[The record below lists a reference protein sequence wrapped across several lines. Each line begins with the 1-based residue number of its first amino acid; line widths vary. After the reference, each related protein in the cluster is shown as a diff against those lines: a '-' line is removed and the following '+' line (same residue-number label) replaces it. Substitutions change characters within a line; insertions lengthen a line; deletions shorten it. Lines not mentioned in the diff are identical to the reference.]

1 MPAGPSGSAG
11 IRHFGA
17 HACCAHAL
25 RFPTRSPLVPHS
37 FPTRSP
43 LVSSLLRNTH
53 TTRVT
58 PTADTPH
65 QREPFLS
72 KETGTGEEPAAE
84 ASARRRNPTDRHMN
98 PDTLNTMSGSL
109 SITSAMA
116 DPALLDLPWDLPL
129 ESWPSDTIAALP
141 KGISRHLVRFAHLG
155 GHVVAIKE
163 TTAEMARGEYE
174 MLRTL
179 QRLEIPCVEPVAV
192 ITNRTDAEGDELK
205 PVLVTRHLRFSL
217 PYRALFSQTLRPD
230 TATRLVDAL
239 AVLLVRLHI
248 VGFFW
253 GDVSLSNTLFRRDA
267 GAFAAYLV
275 DAETGKLYQG
285 GLSNGQRENDLEIA
299 RVNIAGELLDLEAGG
314 RVADEL
320 DPVRI
325 SNGIVDAYRNLW
337 TELTST
343 ETFPGAERWRIN
355 ERVQRLNELGFDIEE
370 LAIKTDASGTTVRI
384 QPKVV
389 DAGHHQRRLL
399 RLTGLDAGENQA
411 RRLLND
417 LDSYRA
423 AYNKADLDEEM
434 VAHEWLMR
442 VFEPVVRAIPV
453 ELRGKLE
460 PAEVFHQLLEHR
472 WFMAQTAGQD
482 VPLAEAVTSYVN
494 EVLRHRRDEA
504 TMIDPPTGAITTAMP
519 VLDTAAIPVVDP
531 DDEDD
536 WRANV

>member
-1 MPAGPSGSAG
+1 
-11 IRHFGA
+11 
-17 HACCAHAL
+17 
-25 RFPTRSPLVPHS
+25 
-37 FPTRSP
+37 
-43 LVSSLLRNTH
+43 
-53 TTRVT
+53 
-58 PTADTPH
+58 
-65 QREPFLS
+65 
-72 KETGTGEEPAAE
+72 
-84 ASARRRNPTDRHMN
+84 
-98 PDTLNTMSGSL
+98 MSGTL
-109 SITSAMA
+109 SITSAMT

-129 ESWPSDTIAALP
+129 EAWPSEHIAALP
-141 KGISRHLVRFAHLG
+141 KGISRHLVRFAHLS

-163 TTAEMARGEYE
+163 TTAEMAKGEYE

-179 QRLEIPCVEPVAV
+179 QRMEIPCVEPVAV
-192 ITNRTDAEGDELK
+192 ITNRTDADGEALR

-248 VGFFW
+248 IGFFW

-275 DAETGKLYQG
+275 DAETGKLYEG

-325 SNGIVDAYRNLW
+325 SDGIVDAYRKLW
-337 TELTST
+337 SELTGS
-343 ETFPGAERWRIN
+343 ESFGVADRWRIN
-355 ERVQRLNELGFDIEE
+355 ERVNRLNDLGFDIEE
-370 LAIKTDASGTTVRI
+370 LAIRTDTTGTTLRI

-423 AYNKADLDEEM
+423 TYRRDEDEEM

-442 VFEPVVRAIPV
+442 VFEPVVRAVPQ

-460 PAEVFHQLLEHR
+460 PAEVFHELLEHR
-472 WFMAQTAGQD
+472 WYMAQTESRD
-482 VPLAEAVTSYVN
+482 IPLAEALTAYIN
-494 EVLRHRRDEA
+494 DVLRHRRDEA
-504 TMIDPPTGAITTAMP
+504 TVIGPPTEAITAELP
-519 VLDTAAIPVVDP
+519 AVAPDTAAVAVHDP
-531 DDEDD
+531 DDEGD
-536 WRANV
+536 WRLKV